1 MSIRN
6 YRQDANHQC
15 KELVKK
21 KLMTE
26 DEERRAKEI
35 IQKMTDQAISEV
47 EKIAKTKEEELMQV

>member
-1 MSIRN
+1 
-6 YRQDANHQC
+6 
-15 KELVKK
+15 
-21 KLMTE
+21 MTE